1 RVAHEVHAAALPG
14 RLEHLGCRG
23 LDAFVA
29 VADHEFHATQA
40 APVQAAQ
47 ELGHERLGF
56 AGADLQAQHFALTFG
71 VHAYSDYYGHAHD
84 TPGLARLHVRGV
96 DPQVRP
102 VALDLAVQ
110 ERANTL
116 VEFAAQAA
124 DLALGDAA
132 HPQRLDQV
140 VHRARGD
147 AVHVGFLDHGGE
159 RLLGRAPRLQE
170 LGEVAALAQLGDLQ
184 LDAAGTRVPRA
195 LAVAVAAVDPLG
207 ALLVIA
213 GAATPFDIELHE
225 ALGHEL
231 HHLAQ
236 HVDVGSLLGE
246 FGQCHSGGGHRGN
259 LLGQVGG
266 SHLNHIRDHDGH
278 PDRHSYRRAASRF
291 GLRPTRLAATK
302 DLHHFL
308 GHQPARVMMP
318 LLMAHGS
325 WLMAHGS
332 WLMAH
337 RLRRRRERFA
347 VVLLHVSET
356 VGHFCRFC
364 VGVLGPISVR

>member
-1 RVAHEVHAAALPG
+1 LEHHGADQTRDRRVVGEDAHDVRAPLDLGVESFERVRRVDLRPMRPREGHEGEHVVLGLVHQRTELGELASKLIGHRSPLRARCVGRLLHEHRADGRRDHASLRLARVRQRVAHEVHAAALPG

-47 ELGHERLGF
+47 ELGPERLGF

-84 TPGLARLHVRGV
+84 APGLARLHVRGV

-236 HVDVGSLLGE
+236 HVDVG
-246 FGQCHSGGGHRGN
+246 
-259 LLGQVGG
+259 
-266 SHLNHIRDHDGH
+266 
-278 PDRHSYRRAASRF
+278 
-291 GLRPTRLAATK
+291 
-302 DLHHFL
+302 
-308 GHQPARVMMP
+308 
-318 LLMAHGS
+318 
-325 WLMAHGS
+325 
-332 WLMAH
+332 
-337 RLRRRRERFA
+337 
-347 VVLLHVSET
+347 
-356 VGHFCRFC
+356 
-364 VGVLGPISVR
+364 